1 MDNGCG
7 IAKTIC
13 SICYEDLK
21 PIIEDLQSI
30 SICGHVFHELCLQQW
45 FEYCSNGK
53 KKYSCPMCKQT
64 CVGKDV
70 ARLYF
75 QSVGDANDPML
86 AKKPADWIEKD
97 PELLRSEIKRLEM
110 RVSVLNSTLETQGK
124 DIKELHEESLK
135 RFSLHFVFSIESFH
149 TVVEFGLIVIWLCLV
164 LVVLSLGLYKWFWE
178 DISSISKSID
188 NERSNPSYEI
198 VRKAMLGLC
207 KELENSTV
215 ECKRLHERS
224 MALAKELAAFKLIS
238 EVDLD
243 EEEVL
248 KLSSLGSGA
257 DNKDTIDILR
267 KSLVLRNRS
276 YKELMAKCNL
286 LGRGEARSCKKLE
299 KANGKIN
306 KLKVRV
312 QELEKAIEDKD
323 NEVLRGLKD
332 AKKLGVQ
339 GSVCCKCNMVSAKN
353 KSAAA
358 ADTLPS
364 TASQINEPLSSRK
377 EKIYDFPSGTHT
389 SYLTTVD
396 IAENICSSVNKK
408 TSECSQVENAKDS
421 TMESQ
426 ISEEGNRMSYHPQL
440 TSCNLVRKKA
450 SEKTTNSVNPMP
462 STTTVRTAVPGDE
475 GMPLLVED
483 SAEPEAVLINIR
495 RESSSHISLNK
506 PGGIS
511 FSGGLLGPN
520 GSNMYLGKWCK
531 RGQTN
536 GSSAMQGSRSG
547 ELIAVGAD
555 GRGGQIKV
563 LRSQNESSLSDATSA
578 GTKRFKN
585 GVKNVNMRIENFF
598 SKC

>member
-7 IAKTIC
+7 FAKTIC

-64 CVGKDV
+64 CMGKDV

-75 QSVGDANDPML
+75 QSVGDANDSML
-86 AKKPADWIEKD
+86 AKKPADWVEKD
-97 PELLRSEIKRLEM
+97 PELLRSEVKRLEM
-110 RVSVLNSTLETQGK
+110 KVSVLNSTLETQGK
-124 DIKELHEESLK
+124 DLKELHEELQLCQDELK
-135 RFSLHFVFSIESFH
+135 KEVGLRNDAMKQKTSMSQLLHLKTE
-149 TVVEFGLIVIWLCLV
+149 
-164 LVVLSLGLYKWFWE
+164 
-178 DISSISKSID
+178 
-188 NERSNPSYEI
+188 
-198 VRKAMLGLC
+198 
-207 KELENSTV
+207 ELEKSTV

-224 MALAKELAAFKLIS
+224 MALAKELAAFKLVS

-248 KLSSLGSGA
+248 KLSSLGGGA
-257 DNKDTIDILR
+257 DNKDAIDILR

-299 KANGKIN
+299 KANEKIN

-332 AKKLGVQ
+332 ANKQGIQ

-353 KSAAA
+353 KPAASPDA
-358 ADTLPS
+358 SGS

-377 EKIYDFPSGTHT
+377 GKVLDLASDVRT
-389 SYLTTVD
+389 SFLTLVD
-396 IAENICSSVNKK
+396 TAEDIRSSMDKK
-408 TSECSQVENAKDS
+408 TFEFSQVENAKDS
-421 TMESQ
+421 TIERQ
-426 ISEEGNRMSYHPQL
+426 INEEGNRMSYHPQL

-450 SEKTTNSVNPMP
+450 PERTTNSVNRMP
-462 STTTVRTAVPGDE
+462 STTTVNNIVGTALPGDE
-475 GMPLLVED
+475 CMPLLVED
-483 SAEPEAVLINIR
+483 TAEPEPVLVNIR

-511 FSGGLLGPN
+511 FSGGLLGPD
-520 GSNMYLGKWCK
+520 GSNRYLGKWCK

-547 ELIAVGAD
+547 ELIVVGAD

-578 GTKRFKN
+578 GAKRFKN

-598 SKC
+598 SRC

>member
-124 DIKELHEESLK
+124 DIKELHEELQLCQDELK
-135 RFSLHFVFSIESFH
+135 KEVGLRNDAMKQKILMSQLLH
-149 TVVEFGLIVIWLCLV
+149 L
-164 LVVLSLGLYKWFWE
+164 
-178 DISSISKSID
+178 KS
-188 NERSNPSYEI
+188 E
-198 VRKAMLGLC
+198 
-207 KELENSTV
+207 ELENSTV

>member
-124 DIKELHEESLK
+124 DIKELHEELQLCQDELK
-135 RFSLHFVFSIESFH
+135 KEVGLRNDAMKQKILMSQLLH
-149 TVVEFGLIVIWLCLV
+149 L
-164 LVVLSLGLYKWFWE
+164 
-178 DISSISKSID
+178 KS
-188 NERSNPSYEI
+188 E
-198 VRKAMLGLC
+198 
-207 KELENSTV
+207 ELENSTV

-267 KSLVLRNRS
+267 KSLVLRNS

>member
-75 QSVGDANDPML
+75 QSVGDANDSML

-124 DIKELHEESLK
+124 DIKELHEELQLCQDELK
-135 RFSLHFVFSIESFH
+135 KEVGLRNDAMKQKILMSQLLH
-149 TVVEFGLIVIWLCLV
+149 L
-164 LVVLSLGLYKWFWE
+164 
-178 DISSISKSID
+178 KS
-188 NERSNPSYEI
+188 E
-198 VRKAMLGLC
+198 
-207 KELENSTV
+207 ELENSTV

-224 MALAKELAAFKLIS
+224 MTLAKELAAFKLIS

-267 KSLVLRNRS
+267 KSLVLRNS

-377 EKIYDFPSGTHT
+377 EKIYDFPSGTRT

>member
-1 MDNGCG
+1 
-7 IAKTIC
+7 
-13 SICYEDLK
+13 
-21 PIIEDLQSI
+21 
-30 SICGHVFHELCLQQW
+30 
-45 FEYCSNGK
+45 
-53 KKYSCPMCKQT
+53 MCKQT

-124 DIKELHEESLK
+124 DIKELHEELQLCQDELK
-135 RFSLHFVFSIESFH
+135 KEVGLRNDAMKQKILMSQLLH
-149 TVVEFGLIVIWLCLV
+149 L
-164 LVVLSLGLYKWFWE
+164 
-178 DISSISKSID
+178 KS
-188 NERSNPSYEI
+188 E
-198 VRKAMLGLC
+198 
-207 KELENSTV
+207 ELENSTV

>member
-1 MDNGCG
+1 
-7 IAKTIC
+7 
-13 SICYEDLK
+13 
-21 PIIEDLQSI
+21 
-30 SICGHVFHELCLQQW
+30 
-45 FEYCSNGK
+45 
-53 KKYSCPMCKQT
+53 
-64 CVGKDV
+64 
-70 ARLYF
+70 
-75 QSVGDANDPML
+75 ML

-97 PELLRSEIKRLEM
+97 PELLRSEVKRLEM

-124 DIKELHEESLK
+124 DIKELHEELQLCQDELK
-135 RFSLHFVFSIESFH
+135 KEVGLRNDAMKQKTSMSQLLH
-149 TVVEFGLIVIWLCLV
+149 L
-164 LVVLSLGLYKWFWE
+164 
-178 DISSISKSID
+178 KS
-188 NERSNPSYEI
+188 E
-198 VRKAMLGLC
+198 
-207 KELENSTV
+207 ELENTTV

-299 KANGKIN
+299 KANEKIN

-312 QELEKAIEDKD
+312 QELEKAIEEKD

-358 ADTLPS
+358 TDTLDS

-377 EKIYDFPSGTHT
+377 KKIYDFPSDTRT
-389 SYLTTVD
+389 SHLTTVD
-396 IAENICSSVNKK
+396 IAENTCSSMNKK

-426 ISEEGNRMSYHPQL
+426 ISEEGNRVSYHPQL

-450 SEKTTNSVNPMP
+450 SERTTNSVNPMP
-462 STTTVRTAVPGDE
+462 STTVSNIVRTAVPGDAC
-475 GMPLLVED
+475 MPLLVED

-506 PGGIS
+506 LGGMS
-511 FSGGLLGPN
+511 FSGGLLGPS

-536 GSSAMQGSRSG
+536 DSSAMQGSRSG